1 MTPDSRST
9 DHLFVDLVDPSGIAV
24 TSPLLILAHL
34 QACWTAALIQ
44 SPQAALQAAEGWIAM
59 AQFLIDQ
66 GHGQALLSE
75 LEGVLR
81 QAPTQG
87 QRKALM
93 GLCDGALI
101 WTGASRGI
109 QRQWDCLQRYLG

>member
-1 MTPDSRST
+1 M
-9 DHLFVDLVDPSGIAV
+9 I
-24 TSPLLILAHL
+24 
-34 QACWTAALIQ
+34 QA
-44 SPQAALQAAEGWIAM
+44 PQDARQASEGWIAM
-59 AQFLIDQ
+59 GQYLIDQ

-87 QRKALM
+87 QRQALM

-101 WTGASRGI
+101 WSGSSPGI
-109 QRQWDCLQRYLG
+109 QRQWNCLQRYLG

>member
-1 MTPDSRST
+1 MTPDSRSI
-9 DHLFVDLVDPSGIAV
+9 DHLLVDLVDSSGIVV

-34 QACWTAALIQ
+34 QACYTTALIQ
-44 SPQAALQAAEGWIAM
+44 PHQASRQAAEGWIAR

-66 GHGQALLSE
+66 GHGQALVSE
-75 LEGVLR
+75 LEGVLL

-87 QRKALM
+87 QPKALM
-93 GLCDGALI
+93 GLCGDGLI

-109 QRQWDCLQRYLG
+109 QRQRDCLQRYLG